1 MLADGATL
9 TELLSWGPTENFP
22 WKYVPEEGYF
32 GWHSLYVAPE
42 KPDDGGKGDGGR

>member
-9 TELLSWGPTENFP
+9 TELISWVPSDNFP

-32 GWHSLYVAPE
+32 GWWSLYVAPE
-42 KPDDGGKGDGGR
+42 KPGDGKDDGGR